1 MRWVAGLL
9 GGLGVSVLVGISAT
23 HGDPVYKSVDADGR
37 VSYGDRVPGTAYQV
51 EEVPIDPGPSI
62 DQVLEA
68 KLVGV
73 RIAEEAERLE
83 AERLEKERIADEAKA
98 LEEARIAREQSQAK
112 AVAAAENARARKTR
126 PKKPPTSSKA
136 RPQQPR
142 PSFNPMINMKPNGP
156 LLNLPG
162 PPE

>member
-1 MRWVAGLL
+1 MGWVTRLL
-9 GGLGVSVLVGISAT
+9 GTLSVLVLVGVAVV
-23 HGDPVYKSVDADGR
+23 HGDPVYKSIDADGH
-37 VSYGDRVPGTAYQV
+37 VSYGDQASGSAYQV

-68 KLVGV
+68 KLVGA
-73 RIAEEAERLE
+73 RIAEEADRLE
-83 AERLEKERIADEAKA
+83 AERLEKERIVDEAKA
-98 LEEARIAREQSQAK
+98 LEETRIAREKSLARA
-112 AVAAAENARARKTR
+112 AVVAESARARAKR
-126 PKKPPTSSKA
+126 PPKPPTSSKA